1 MVLALA
7 CVGAGLAVL
16 RCRKADWAACPPAI
30 YLIAC
35 SGSPA
40 QDEGHIKWP
49 SLRAELAMN
58 FEPAAREGAPLLTEG
73 LISGYSMP
81 GCIQSGTG
89 FPDGRCFG
97 KCVPESALRVV
108 PTFRLMSC
116 PETMSRN

>member
-16 RCRKADWAACPPAI
+16 RCRKADWGACPPAI

-49 SLRAELAMN
+49 SLRAELAIN
-58 FEPAAREGAPLLTEG
+58 QIYCGRARGPLGFGARHTGLGYLNKYGEGPFRGLLCLEEFA
-73 LISGYSMP
+73 YSVDF
-81 GCIQSGTG
+81 G
-89 FPDGRCFG
+89 F
-97 KCVPESALRVV
+97 
-108 PTFRLMSC
+108 
-116 PETMSRN
+116 